1 MNNFVVLTSS
11 SLLLCSQRNLG
22 MEVIGEEEVNE
33 TDRSEDGG
41 ATPTRFGIDSSS
53 QSATS
58 HVPPAGPSRGRHGSS
73 SVPRAGL
80 PRPSRGVQRVRR
92 SPAFPGVPVGATGEA
107 FPVLPV
113 GTACEAFVD
122 MHAAGAAP
130 DRFLLPQVL
139 RAYAQVGAHRRARY
153 SRQGRGSPRG
163 GSLRWQRGRFHVRGL

>member
-92 SPAFPGVPVGATGEA
+92 SPAFQWAQQARRSPS
-107 FPVLPV
+107 FQW

-139 RAYAQVGAHRRARY
+139 RAYAQVGAHRRTRY